1 MSRGFAARLIK
12 ESEDDKM
19 VLFKYSCADAGNEN
33 YKELIESV
41 DGRIIVDKS
50 CFVEPKIHIKSK
62 KMPSGR
68 KKIIEKHIVVSVEY
82 EKYIKEGL
90 IEIVNASGCWHAVEG
105 IDFMALKLL
114 FKLFKEYQE
123 EGKIPEKIS
132 GYS

>member
-12 ESEDDKM
+12 ESEDEKT
-19 VLFKYSCADAGNEN
+19 VLFKYSCADAGKET
-33 YKELIESV
+33 YKELIETL
-41 DGRIIVDKS
+41 DGIITVDKS
-50 CFVEPKIHIKSK
+50 CFVEPEIHRKNK

-68 KKIIEKHIVVSVEY
+68 RKLIEKRIVVSVEY

-90 IEIVNASGCWHAVEG
+90 IEIINASGCWHTMEG

-114 FKLFKEYQE
+114 FKLFREYQA

-132 GYS
+132 WYS